1 MLNIDKIRKSQTN
14 IITIGSYPAIIA
26 SMLDFDYLSK
36 KEKPSIKA
44 IIAAGR
50 KFERYFFGRR
60 EILIPVFPS
69 FDQVPESKRLSATFF
84 LNLSSG
90 RRVLTSS
97 IEAINKLP
105 ALVGGAVFAENTPEK
120 HAVELKEYAKQK
132 GVFIIG
138 PSKIKLGAVGGV
150 DYKQIISAKLLD
162 QGSIAVLSASG
173 GMTNELINILANTG
187 TTLSFS
193 LSFGGDRF
201 PKVTP
206 SEAVLAAERDPQKKA
221 RKTKFFLYLPIY
233 LSIHLSFR

>member
-97 IEAINKLP
+97 IEAINKL
-105 ALVGGAVFAENTPEK
+105 
-120 HAVELKEYAKQK
+120 
-132 GVFIIG
+132 
-138 PSKIKLGAVGGV
+138 GAVGGV

-173 GMTNELINILANTG
+173 GMTNELINILANPG
-187 TTLSFS
+187 
-193 LSFGGDRF
+193 
-201 PKVTP
+201 
-206 SEAVLAAERDPQKKA
+206 KA
-221 RKTKFFLYLPIY
+221 
-233 LSIHLSFR
+233 